1 MYAIFTYGDY
11 VYINNENNAP
21 EEHHIQSIL
30 KTKSDIYITSLQKL
44 MNESLKYLTKL
55 FVGKIIK
62 EWMFE
67 YVKFVSHISNVVKW
81 NKESD
86 DMESM

>member
-1 MYAIFTYGDY
+1 MD
-11 VYINNENNAP
+11 
-21 EEHHIQSIL
+21 
-30 KTKSDIYITSLQKL
+30 
-44 MNESLKYLTKL
+44 ESLKYLTKL